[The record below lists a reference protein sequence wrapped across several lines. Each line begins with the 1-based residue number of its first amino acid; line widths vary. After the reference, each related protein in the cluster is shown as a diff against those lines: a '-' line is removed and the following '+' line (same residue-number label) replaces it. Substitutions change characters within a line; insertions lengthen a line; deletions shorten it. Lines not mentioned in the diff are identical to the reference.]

1 VYLAGPAGRRSI
13 DLGSFFTSYRRTAL
27 GAGEL
32 LTTIEIP
39 RPWPGL
45 VRFYKVS
52 KRRFDDISTVAAAI
66 GLDRDGAGRVQR
78 ARVALGGVAATPLIA
93 REAEHAVVG
102 QIWNEAAVER
112 MQEVLDRT
120 LNPISDARGS
130 REYRLEVAKSLIAK
144 FYWETAS

>member
-1 VYLAGPAGRRSI
+1 
-13 DLGSFFTSYRRTAL
+13 
-27 GAGEL
+27 
-32 LTTIEIP
+32 
-39 RPWPGL
+39 

-52 KRRFDDISTVAAAI
+52 KRRFDDISTVAAGIA
-66 GLDRDGAGRVQR
+66 LDRDGLGRVQR
-78 ARVALGGVAATPLIA
+78 ARVAFGGVAATPLIV

-112 MQEVLDRT
+112 MQQVLDRT